1 MSDETYSFEQARV
14 RLEEIATQVKRK
26 DTSLEK
32 SLDLLEEGVRLANLA
47 TEQIDHTQ
55 WRVPANEESA
65 EEPAEEAASDVDAD
79 ADAGDAQSSEPAD
92 EAPQADGETAGPDS
106 EA

>member
-65 EEPAEEAASDVDAD
+65 EEPAEEAASD
-79 ADAGDAQSSEPAD
+79 ADAGDARSSEPAD
-92 EAPQADGETAGPDS
+92 EAPQADGETADPDS